1 MGYVTKE
8 EYGKQIDE
16 IIMLLEGKTKE
27 IIKQIDIDIAKFA
40 EKQEYEKAAELRDKK
55 MQ

>member
-8 EYGKQIDE
+8 EYKKQIDE

-27 IIKQIDIDIAKFA
+27 IIKQIDSDIIKLS
-40 EKQEYEKAAELRDKK
+40 EKQEYEKAKK
-55 MQ
+55 SILYK